1 MTDQALVLSP
11 HKNFEEI
18 KKIDENG
25 IEYWEARELMPLLGY
40 FKWSNFEK
48 VVIKKAKTACKK
60 SKQTIDYHFADV
72 GKMIKIAV
80 GTSRETTRKI
90 QDYKLSRYAC
100 YLIAQNGDPQ
110 KQEIANAQTYFAIQT
125 RRQEV
130 FQQLEKSEQRLSLRG
145 KVKTHNKELN
155 TTAYRAGVKNFGKF
169 NNAGYLGLYGMNAK
183 SVQKKKR
190 IGSDSVL
197 DRAGATELAANLFRI
212 TQTDEKLKKEKIKGE
227 GKATFTHIVVGQKVR
242 KSIKDIGGTMPEN
255 LSPEPHIKQLEKQ
268 KRQLLKNRSN
278 IKKLKAKGK

>member
-1 MTDQALVLSP
+1 VTDQSIISAP
-11 HKNFEEI
+11 HKNFEKI
-18 KKIDENG
+18 KKLDENG

-40 FKWSNFEK
+40 TRWENFEK
-48 VVIKKAKTACKK
+48 VISKSKESSKK
-60 SKQTIDYHFADV
+60 SDQTISNHFLDIT
-72 GKMIKIAV
+72 KMVLIGSGAK
-80 GTSRETTRKI
+80 RKRK
-90 QDYKLSRYAC
+90 DYKLSRYAC

-145 KVKTHNKELN
+145 KIKTHNKELN

-169 NNAGYLGLYGMNAK
+169 NNAGYLGLYGMKAK

-190 IGSDSVL
+190 IDSDNVL

-242 KSIKDIGGTMPEN
+242 KSIKDIGGTMPED

-278 IKKLKAKGK
+278 IKKLKTKGK

>member
-110 KQEIANAQTYFAIQT
+110 KQEIANAQTYFAVQT

>member
-1 MTDQALVLSP
+1 MIDQSLISAP

-40 FKWSNFEK
+40 AKWSNFEK
-48 VVIKKAKTACKK
+48 VVIKKAKTTCEK
-60 SKQTIDYHFADV
+60 SKQTIENHFADV

-80 GTSRETTRKI
+80 GTPKETIRKV

-100 YLIAQNGDPQ
+100 YLIAQNGDPA

-125 RRQEV
+125 RRQEI
-130 FQQLEKSEQRLSLRG
+130 FQQLQKGEQRLSLRG

-155 TTAYRAGVKNFGKF
+155 ATAYQAGVKNFGKF

-212 TQTDEKLKKEKIKGE
+212 TQTDEKLKREKTKGE

-242 KSIKDIGGTMPEN
+242 KSIKDIGGTMPEE
-255 LSPEPHIKQLEKQ
+255 LLPEPNIKQLEKQ
-268 KRQLLKNRSN
+268 KRQLLKSQSSA
-278 IKKLKAKGK
+278 KKLKDVR